1 MEVIGL
7 LYDGIVHATAPGML
21 AATARGAII
30 GLLIGAL
37 PGLGPSAGVA
47 IMLPVAVGFG
57 GTAAIAC
64 LAGVYY
70 GSMFGGAITSIL
82 LGIHGDAPSVM
93 TVLDGYPMAPRGE
106 AGRAL
111 GMSVFASFPGGLLG
125 LIGMVALALPKSK
138 AAHAFGPSERH
149 TK

>member
-21 AATARGAII
+21 AATALGAII

-70 GSMFGGAITSIL
+70 GSMRSEEHTSELQSLMRISY
-82 LGIHGDAPSVM
+82 A
-93 TVLDGYPMAPRGE
+93 
-106 AGRAL
+106 
-111 GMSVFASFPGGLLG
+111 VFCLKKKQKRNR
-125 LIGMVALALPKSK
+125 I
-138 AAHAFGPSERH
+138 
-149 TK
+149 